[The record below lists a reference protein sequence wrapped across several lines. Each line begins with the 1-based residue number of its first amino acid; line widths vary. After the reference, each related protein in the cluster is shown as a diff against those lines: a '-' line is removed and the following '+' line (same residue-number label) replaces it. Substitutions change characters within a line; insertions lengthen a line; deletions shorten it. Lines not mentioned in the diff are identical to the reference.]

1 MAEQSKPGYCPCGTK
16 LLTKYITIGKCV
28 KCQYSTKG
36 EYTMKI
42 SAQRDELL
50 GITKEER
57 AAKKRE
63 IDKRY
68 RQRKKEQKQGLL
80 IDMTEKNDN

>member
-1 MAEQSKPGYCPCGTK
+1 MR
-16 LLTKYITIGKCV
+16 
-28 KCQYSTKG
+28 
-36 EYTMKI
+36 I

-80 IDMTEKNDN
+80 INMTEKNDN